1 MIKNKK
7 RKCLTIVVTL
17 IPTENSKWI
26 WINEWTETEIETETT
41 ATSKHYFKM
50 LKLKATTNKRRS
62 EWRSLVNELRINE
75 WMNNEQTYILTNKYY
90 W

>member
-1 MIKNKK
+1 MSIKTKNSWIMTKGRWSRNNKKQKKKNNCKQKK

-41 ATSKHYFKM
+41 ATSKH
-50 LKLKATTNKRRS
+50 
-62 EWRSLVNELRINE
+62 
-75 WMNNEQTYILTNKYY
+75 
-90 W
+90 